1 MAKVNNAIH
10 PKVTFLAIISPLS
23 GHMNLPALSAISV
36 DLHMSLSLTNLTITV
51 YTLVSGLTPSLIAP
65 FSDSYGQRPV
75 YLFSLALCALSN
87 IGLALQS
94 SFPASIS
101 LLCVQAAGAGV
112 TISLGSAV
120 VADMITRAERGK
132 YIGYA
137 ALWLTLS
144 PALAPTGRNVVGDGS
159 VRPER
164 RWSRTGWDLL
174 KHIKRH
180 EMTEEEEGRHT
191 MEEAAEK
198 KVSIHTSVRILGE
211 KEAFVTVMAGVLFSG
226 GYFMVLITLGSQLS
240 ERFSFRP
247 IIVGV
252 CYLPLETGMIASRWT
267 VGWLLDWNFGR
278 WARNLGL
285 KFDLDRQQRLEEVPI
300 DKIRLEVAL
309 GALYVLFGTVVA
321 YGWTVKTKSSLV
333 GIEIA
338 LFFLGVFFAGAI
350 NGLNVL
356 VINTHPDSPATA
368 VAASKL
374 VRCVVAAG
382 ASAVAM
388 PIIERA
394 GMGWASAS
402 IAGAWL
408 GFSPLLWM
416 VMYCGANWRQDVKL
430 RSNETGRDRA

>member
-1 MAKVNNAIH
+1 M
-10 PKVTFLAIISPLS
+10 
-23 GHMNLPALSAISV
+23 
-36 DLHMSLSLTNLTITV
+36 
-51 YTLVSGLTPSLIAP
+51 
-65 FSDSYGQRPV
+65 
-75 YLFSLALCALSN
+75 
-87 IGLALQS
+87 
-94 SFPASIS
+94 
-101 LLCVQAAGAGV
+101 
-112 TISLGSAV
+112 
-120 VADMITRAERGK
+120 
-132 YIGYA
+132 
-137 ALWLTLS
+137 
-144 PALAPTGRNVVGDGS
+144 VGDGS

-285 KFDLDRQQRLEEVPI
+285 KFD
-300 DKIRLEVAL
+300 
-309 GALYVLFGTVVA
+309 
-321 YGWTVKTKSSLV
+321 GWTVKTKSSLV

>member
-1 MAKVNNAIH
+1 METLIMAKVDNDIH

-23 GHMNLPALSAISV
+23 GHMNLPALSIISM
-36 DLHMSLSLTNLTITV
+36 DLHMSISLTNLTITV
-51 YTLVSGLTPSLIAP
+51 YTFVSGLTPSLIAP

-75 YLFSLALCALSN
+75 YLFYLALCALSN
-87 IGLALQS
+87 IGLAPQS
-94 SFPASIS
+94 SFPALIS
-101 LLCVQAAGAGV
+101 LLCVQAAGSGV
-112 TISLGSAV
+112 TISLGSAA
-120 VADMITRAERGK
+120 VADMITIAERGK

-137 ALWLTLS
+137 ALGLTLC

-191 MEEAAEK
+191 MEEAAKK

-252 CYLPLETGMIASRWT
+252 LPGAGNRNARITMDR
-267 VGWLLDWNFGR
+267 WLLDWNFGR

-285 KFDLDRQQRLEEVPI
+285 KLDLDRQQRLEEVPI
-300 DKIRLEVAL
+300 EKIRLEIAL
-309 GALYVLFGTVVA
+309 GALYDCCGVRVDRENEVV
-321 YGWTVKTKSSLV
+321 V

-356 VINTHPDSPATA
+356 IVNTHPDSPATA

-374 VRCVVAAG
+374 ARCVVAAG

-416 VMYCGANWRQDVKL
+416 AMYCGANWRQDVKL